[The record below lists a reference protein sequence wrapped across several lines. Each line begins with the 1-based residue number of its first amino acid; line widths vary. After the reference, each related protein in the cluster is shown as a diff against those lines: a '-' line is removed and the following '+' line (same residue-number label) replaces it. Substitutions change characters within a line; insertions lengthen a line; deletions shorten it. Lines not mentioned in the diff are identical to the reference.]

1 MARRHGFAD
10 PRRGRVRHV
19 GIATDQTKKDR
30 AKAGLHHGRN
40 IVANQKS
47 LPSRRKI
54 LQAASLLIGSA
65 ATTGLGSRRATAAG
79 YPERPIKI
87 IVPFAYSGP
96 TDIMARILT
105 TPLGDAIGGSI
116 IVENKP
122 GAGGNI
128 GIGAAAHAEP
138 DGYTLLVT
146 SSAYVVNPGLYT
158 SIPYDPYKDFAPVAE
173 LGTSPNVILVNPKL
187 AVNSVADLIA
197 YAKAHPDELN
207 YASPGVGTTPQLSAE
222 LFKII
227 AGIQM
232 THVPF
237 SGAGPAIQAILG
249 GTTQVA
255 FAALPPAHPHIEAGA
270 LKALAVT
277 GEHRWF
283 DLPDVPTMIEL
294 GYKDFISDTFQGFL
308 APAKTPPAVIDLL
321 AKKSIEILKRP
332 AITKQLADNGFEVIA
347 NGPDG
352 MKRRID
358 DEIPKW
364 RDIIAKAGIKPV

>member
-1 MARRHGFAD
+1 MSD
-10 PRRGRVRHV
+10 
-19 GIATDQTKKDR
+19 
-30 AKAGLHHGRN
+30 
-40 IVANQKS
+40 QKS
-47 LPSRRKI
+47 LPSRREI
-54 LQAASLLIGSA
+54 LRAVSVAMGA
-65 ATTGLGSRRATAAG
+65 ATASSLRPLPAKAAE
-79 YPERPIKI
+79 YPNRTVKI

-96 TDIMARILT
+96 TDIMARILSNH
-105 TPLGDAIGGSI
+105 LGDAMGGSV

-138 DGYTLLVT
+138 DGYTLLIT

-158 SIPYDPYKDFAPVAE
+158 TTPYDPYKDFAPIAE

-187 AVNSVADLIA
+187 GVNSIADLIA
-197 YAKAHPDELN
+197 RAKAHPDELN

-222 LFKII
+222 LFKIV
-227 AGIQM
+227 ADIQI

-255 FAALPPAHPHIEAGA
+255 FAALPPAHPHIESGA

-277 GEHRWF
+277 GAHRWF
-283 DLPDVPTMIEL
+283 DLPEVPTMIEL
-294 GYKDFISDTFQGFL
+294 GYKDFVSDTFQGFL
-308 APAKTPPAVIDLL
+308 APVKTPAAIVELL
-321 AKKSIEILKRP
+321 SRKSIEILKRP
-332 AITKQLADNGFEVIA
+332 QIVAQLRDNGFEVLA

-352 MKRRID
+352 MRKRIE
-358 DEIPKW
+358 DEVPKW
-364 RDIIAKAGIKPV
+364 RDIVAKAGIKPV

>member
-1 MARRHGFAD
+1 MSDKR
-10 PRRGRVRHV
+10 
-19 GIATDQTKKDR
+19 
-30 AKAGLHHGRN
+30 L
-40 IVANQKS
+40 
-47 LPSRRKI
+47 LPSRREV
-54 LQAASLLIGSA
+54 LQAASLLMGSA
-65 ATTGLGSRRATAAG
+65 ATAGLSSTHAKAAG

-158 SIPYDPYKDFAPVAE
+158 STPYDPTKDFAPIAE
-173 LGTSPNVILVNPKL
+173 LGTSPNVILVTPKL
-187 AVNSVADLIA
+187 AVNSIADLIA
-197 YAKAHPDELN
+197 YAKAHPEELN

-227 AGIQM
+227 AGVQI

-237 SGAGPAIQAILG
+237 SGAGPAIQAVLG

-255 FAALPPAHPHIEAGA
+255 FAALPPAHPHIESGA

-277 GEHRWF
+277 GAHRWF
-283 DLPDVPTMIEL
+283 DLPDVPTMVEL

-308 APAKTPPAVIDLL
+308 APAKTPPSIVERL
-321 AKKSIEILKRP
+321 ALKSIEILKT
-332 AITKQLADNGFEVIA
+332 AKIAEQLRNDGFEVIA

-352 MKRRID
+352 MKKRID
-358 DEIPKW
+358 DEVPKW
-364 RDIIAKAGIKPV
+364 REIVAKAGIKPV